1 MNKMILRDAE
11 AVGAAMNPQG
21 HIVFT
26 IEELELYTAR
36 AVSDTHDLI
45 VCGGI
50 DSLTNI
56 LQQWGID
63 YEP

>member
-1 MNKMILRDAE
+1 MNKIVERDAE

-26 IEELELYTAR
+26 MYELELYTAR
-36 AVSDTHDLI
+36 CVSDAHDLI
-45 VCGGI
+45 VEGGH
-50 DSLTNI
+50 TNLVDV
-56 LQQWGID
+56 LQQWGIN